1 MYICQYS
8 TFRQFDGIVTVISVL
23 MESDHFNLGS
33 AWPNI
38 WYVSD
43 DGSDANHCHVPTV
56 PCKNLQTVLD
66 RAAKMYGD
74 DAQIYVTSTVL
85 TLAHFMENK
94 VSFMLSSFINKPVVL
109 TAGRVKCF
117 LKDICLGAFI

>member
-1 MYICQYS
+1 
-8 TFRQFDGIVTVISVL
+8 

-33 AWPNI
+33 AWSNI

-43 DGSDANHCHVPTV
+43 YGSDANHCHVPTV

-74 DAQIYVTSTVL
+74 DAQIYVTSTSADL
-85 TLAHFMENK
+85 GTLYGK
-94 VSFMLSSFINKPVVL
+94 
-109 TAGRVKCF
+109 
-117 LKDICLGAFI
+117 